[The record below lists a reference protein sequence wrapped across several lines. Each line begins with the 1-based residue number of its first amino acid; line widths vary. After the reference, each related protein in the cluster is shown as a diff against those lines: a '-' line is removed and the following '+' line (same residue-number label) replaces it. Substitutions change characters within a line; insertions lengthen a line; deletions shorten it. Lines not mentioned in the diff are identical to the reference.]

1 MNAKTAAESNDAR
14 RGLHQEWDEE
24 LVASIETPKAT
35 WQDPNYEPARF
46 AKVGLML
53 GALAGCTS
61 LLVNVIGSV
70 LWPAVSGQAQHPLR
84 IIQVF
89 LTFPLGESALRLDSG
104 MILAA
109 GCLLY
114 IGTGMLYGV
123 LFELILSSCIPRAN
137 LRARFA
143 VCSILALGL
152 WVFNFYA
159 ILSWMQPLLLGG
171 RWILQL
177 IPWWVA
183 ATTHL
188 VFGWTMAFVYPL
200 GRPEATRKQAVPE

>member
-1 MNAKTAAESNDAR
+1 MNAKTVAELNNAR
-14 RGLHQEWDEE
+14 RKRHQEWDKE
-24 LVASIETPKAT
+24 LAESIETPNAT
-35 WQDPNYEPARF
+35 WQDSSYEPARF

-70 LWPAVSGQAQHPLR
+70 LWPAVSEQAQHPLR
-84 IIQVF
+84 IIQVL

-104 MILAA
+104 AILAT
-109 GCLLY
+109 GCLLF

-123 LFELILSSCIPRAN
+123 LFELILSSCIPRAT

-143 VCSILALGL
+143 VCSVLALGL
-152 WVFNFYA
+152 WVVNFYA

-183 ATTHL
+183 AATHL

-200 GRPEATRKQAVPE
+200 GRPEATRKHVVLD